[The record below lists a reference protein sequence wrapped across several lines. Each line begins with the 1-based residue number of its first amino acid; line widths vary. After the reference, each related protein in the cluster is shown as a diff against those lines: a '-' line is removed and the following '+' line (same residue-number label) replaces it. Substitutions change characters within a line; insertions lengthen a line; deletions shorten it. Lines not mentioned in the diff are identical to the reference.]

1 MPAVLRVNQKR
12 LDIDLAYR
20 GSHIRDFKKKSYHI
34 AFYSPKTFRRA
45 KEIHLNAEYK
55 DPSMMR
61 NKLSLDFFAEL
72 GTLSPKAN
80 FVTLQING
88 RHEGCILSWS
98 QWMNIFWRNG
108 IWRTGLF
115 FTRLMTTPISP
126 SSVIWSGIRK
136 HRSNLVM
143 KRKRERKKTIYTC
156 RT

>member
-1 MPAVLRVNQKR
+1 
-12 LDIDLAYR
+12 
-20 GSHIRDFKKKSYHI
+20 
-34 AFYSPKTFRRA
+34 
-45 KEIHLNAEYK
+45 
-55 DPSMMR
+55 MR

-88 RHEGCILSWS
+88 RHEGVYLELESVDEY
-98 QWMNIFWRNG
+98 FLAKRNLAEG
-108 IWRTGLF
+108 AV

-126 SSVIWSGIRK
+126 SSVIWSGIQK